1 MMVFIVVLVFSLSI
15 VVAVMAATKNTA
27 KMLKPLKVKVNKR

>member
-1 MMVFIVVLVFSLSI
+1 MMVSIVVLVFSLSI

>member
-1 MMVFIVVLVFSLSI
+1 MMVSIVVLVFSLSI
-15 VVAVMAATKNTA
+15 VVAIMAATKNTA